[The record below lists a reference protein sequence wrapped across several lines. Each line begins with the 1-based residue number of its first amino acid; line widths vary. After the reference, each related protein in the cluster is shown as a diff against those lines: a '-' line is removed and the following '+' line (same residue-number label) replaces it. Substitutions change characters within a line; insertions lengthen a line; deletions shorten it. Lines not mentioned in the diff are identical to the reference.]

1 MMKWTAFL
9 LAVGLAA
16 ALCFW
21 SWTGRSISDLGFAE
35 VAPATTGTT
44 NSGTHFSPNSNLN
57 MASAGVHQPIPINGN
72 AVANPYQYILEV
84 FASIPSGTSL
94 DQAQFDSVL
103 GVDAGNFLRSL
114 NVVHVDSLNNTVK
127 VKLSTP
133 YSNTMNGAEIR
144 LGLLVQFTFRVDAA
158 GTLICDPVA
167 GIDVKASA
175 LLGWMPVKHVEVS
188 HDTAGNTIIEVEVS
202 TFFGTVKR
210 VIRLD
215 PTGKPIP

>member
-1 MMKWTAFL
+1 M
-9 LAVGLAA
+9 A

-21 SWTGRSISDLGFAE
+21 IYSVTGIGPSHLKFTE
-35 VAPATTGTT
+35 VSSATTENTSS
-44 NSGTHFSPNSNLN
+44 NTHFSPAFNQ
-57 MASAGVHQPIPINGN
+57 ASAVHQPIPINGN

-127 VKLSTP
+127 VKLSAP

-144 LGLLVQFTFRVDAA
+144 LGLLVEFTFRVDAA

-167 GIDVKASA
+167 GIDVKASS

>member
-9 LAVGLAA
+9 MAVGLTA

-21 SWTGRSISDLGFAE
+21 SLTGHGTSDLKFTE
-35 VAPATTGTT
+35 VTATTGTT

-57 MASAGVHQPIPINGN
+57 MASSGGPHRPIPINGN

-94 DQAQFDSVL
+94 DQAQFDSAL

-127 VKLSTP
+127 VKLSAP
-133 YSNTMNGAEIR
+133 YTNSMNGAEIR
-144 LGLLVQFTFRVDAA
+144 LGLLVQFTFRVDAT

-167 GIDVKASA
+167 GIDVKANS

-202 TFFGTVKR
+202 TFLGTVKR